1 MVNPRAANEL
11 AFPEPPARASQRGR
25 FAVIGGG
32 PAGMESARALAA
44 IGHEVVLFEAE
55 PELGGQFRMARRIPG
70 KREFNETIRYYTNEL
85 ARLGVGVRL
94 NERCRDASALK
105 GFAGLI
111 LAAGVVPRRITL
123 EGSNLPHVISYA
135 DLLLGNA
142 DAGSRV
148 AIVGAGGIGVDI
160 AHYLSFGEAAV
171 PESTRFL
178 YEQGLAAP
186 EDGTLIVAGR
196 KHVALL
202 RRGRAIGEHIGKT
215 TRWAVLAALRAGGVN
230 SFVNVEYDAIVP
242 GGIRF
247 RDADGIARFVEADSV
262 VIAAGQERND
272 SLLSGIQ
279 RLGIPYRVAGGA
291 KEATELDAV
300 RAFDDG
306 LRAAYELGYA

>member
-1 MVNPRAANEL
+1 
-11 AFPEPPARASQRGR
+11 
-25 FAVIGGG
+25 
-32 PAGMESARALAA
+32 
-44 IGHEVVLFEAE
+44 
-55 PELGGQFRMARRIPG
+55 
-70 KREFNETIRYYTNEL
+70 
-85 ARLGVGVRL
+85 
-94 NERCRDASALK
+94 
-105 GFAGLI
+105 
-111 LAAGVVPRRITL
+111 
-123 EGSNLPHVISYA
+123 
-135 DLLLGNA
+135 

-148 AIVGAGGIGVDI
+148 AIVGAGGIGVDV
-160 AHYLSFGEAAV
+160 AHYLSFGETEA

-186 EDGTLIVAGR
+186 EDGTLIVTGR
-196 KHVALL
+196 KQVALL

-247 RDADGIARFVEADSV
+247 RDAGGIARFVEADSV

-272 SLLSGIQ
+272 SLLPGIR

-306 LRAAYELGYA
+306 LRAAYELG